1 MKLSA
6 VKLASFA
13 ALLTPVIANF
23 DVYMV
28 DAYERVFKTHSRGW
42 QIFDA
47 QPSCD
52 QVKTAAIWWSYG
64 DVSGDHEGVR
74 CSGSG
79 CDYTAPI
86 SNIDILEMNFSSL
99 RKVWHWTLYKDR
111 GFSMVGLDGNT
122 YGNCIAFPNG
132 DYDCDTNNGAQT
144 LHGYRKFRCLT
155 QYTVNDIFS

>member
-52 QVKTAAIWWSYG
+52 QVKLQRSGGATAI
-64 DVSGDHEGVR
+64 
-74 CSGSG
+74 
-79 CDYTAPI
+79 
-86 SNIDILEMNFSSL
+86 NIDILEMNFSSL